1 MFSFFKKKD
10 EEIIIAAPVKGRAIS
25 ITEVS
30 DPTFGECMLG
40 KGIAILPEGD
50 KVYSPVDGEISFL
63 FDTLHAVSITSKEG
77 VEILIHVGLDTVGLK
92 GDGFKAHVATG
103 DKVKKGD
110 LLLTVDFKHIADVGL
125 QTVTPI
131 VVCNTDDYKDVQE
144 LCLGEVK
151 ELDSI
156 LRIVTN

>member
-10 EEIIIAAPVKGRAIS
+10 EGIVIAAPVKGKAVS

-40 KGIAILPEGD
+40 KGIAILPED
-50 KVYSPVDGEISFL
+50 NKVYAPADGEISLL
-63 FDTLHAVSITSKEG
+63 FDTLHAVSITSNEG

-92 GDGFKAHVATG
+92 GEGFQAHVATG

-110 LLLTVDFKHIADVGL
+110 LLLTVDFAHINEAGL
-125 QTVTPI
+125 QTITP
-131 VVCNTDDYKDVQE
+131 VVICNTDEYKDVLE
-144 LCLGEVK
+144 EKLGDVEA
-151 ELDSI
+151 LDAVI
-156 LRIVTN
+156 RIVTQ